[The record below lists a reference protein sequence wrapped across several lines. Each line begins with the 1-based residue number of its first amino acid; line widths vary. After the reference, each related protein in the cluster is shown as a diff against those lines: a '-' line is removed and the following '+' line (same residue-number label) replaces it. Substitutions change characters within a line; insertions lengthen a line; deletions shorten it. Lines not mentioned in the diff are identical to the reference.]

1 MCYYLKE
8 RILKVSS
15 IHILLPQIFN
25 MYQPWNSSS
34 QAEESAANAEWR
46 EYHSAF
52 MYMSPQKDRKPHANY
67 GKTGNSAK
75 TDCIRLKNDHF
86 FFSSRFKI

>member
-8 RILKVSS
+8 RILMVSS

-25 MYQPWNSSS
+25 MYQPCNSSS
-34 QAEESAANAEWR
+34 QAEGTAANAEWI

-75 TDCIRLKNDHF
+75 TDCILLKMIISF
-86 FFSSRFKI
+86 FL